1 MGNKKKAGQVYF
13 PGKNAD
19 KLFKQ
24 AFPVGVKDAIKLV
37 PSNPDHMQVNVD
49 DPERKR
55 RNRTKT
61 T

>member
-1 MGNKKKAGQVYF
+1 MGAKKKKG
-13 PGKNAD
+13 GKIYYGSD

-24 AFPVGVKDAIKLV
+24 AFPGGVKDAIKLID
-37 PSNPDHMQVNVD
+37 PAPPHTLVNVD
-49 DPERKR
+49 DPDRKR

>member
-1 MGNKKKAGQVYF
+1 MGAKKKKG
-13 PGKNAD
+13 GKIYYGSD

-24 AFPVGVKDAIKLV
+24 AFPGGVKDAIKLV

>member
-24 AFPVGVKDAIKLV
+24 AFPGGVKDAIKLID
-37 PSNPDHMQVNVD
+37 PAPPHTLVNVD
-49 DPERKR
+49 DPDRKR